1 MKDEE
6 LYKKKISFN
15 QFVSI
20 LETGAEMISGWPTFR
35 IMCDTPSS
43 IVIGKQIAFGTP
55 DTFFQHI

>member
-1 MKDEE
+1 
-6 LYKKKISFN
+6 LYLLYRFLGENPFKIFC
-15 QFVSI
+15 

-43 IVIGKQIAFGTP
+43 IVIGMQIAFGTP